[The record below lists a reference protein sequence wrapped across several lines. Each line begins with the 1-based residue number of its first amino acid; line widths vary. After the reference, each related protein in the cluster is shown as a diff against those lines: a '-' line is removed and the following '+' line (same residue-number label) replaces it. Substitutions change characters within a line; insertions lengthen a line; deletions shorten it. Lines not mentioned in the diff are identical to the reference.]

1 MKKTEGFTLVE
12 LMIAVVI
19 VAGLLALP
27 SNIGHF
33 SQNRF
38 AVVPEVGVVD
48 HVRAEQVH
56 AEVAAP
62 VLLLKVCEVD
72 VSSSAH
78 KYHIAVYG
86 DYPKDLCTPSTF
98 SNGLP

>member
-1 MKKTEGFTLVE
+1 
-12 LMIAVVI
+12 
-19 VAGLLALP
+19 
-27 SNIGHF
+27 
-33 SQNRF
+33 
-38 AVVPEVGVVD
+38 
-48 HVRAEQVH
+48 
-56 AEVAAP
+56 
-62 VLLLKVCEVD
+62 VD